1 MGAPVRRGRGA
12 ARAAV
17 VAGAVSIALLALA
30 PAALAHPLGNSTV
43 NQYSGLRI
51 GTDRV
56 VVDHVLD
63 QAEVPTLQT
72 LIALT
77 GHATTAGQLTNAQ
90 TDAFRRDTCARRAAA
105 LTLTVD
111 GAAAPLAV
119 DTAALEFPP
128 GQGGLSTL
136 RLTCSL
142 SARADLRSG
151 EHTLAFSTANDEGR
165 LGWREITAVGDRTTL
180 IDSPVRDA
188 SISERLRR
196 YPADLLSSPSDQRS
210 VTLQVRPGGAAAPAI
225 AGDRQF
231 GIPLRG
237 VDVVTGRF
245 ERLVSGRFTLAVGVL
260 GLLLSVVLGALHALS
275 PGHGKTIMAAFLVG
289 QRGRWKQVGVIGLTV
304 TVTHTLGVLVLGI
317 VLAASVTVAPQKLY
331 PLLGA
336 VSGLLVVG
344 LGLGLLRTRWRSGRA
359 LVAGAHRHD
368 DEPGTTPAA
377 VGRGAAHFDD
387 HDHDHDHDHAHDHG
401 HGHDHGHDH
410 DHGPDHDH
418 GHAPGHDHDH
428 APGHDHDH
436 APDHA
441 GTDRELIAA
450 GTVAPRV
457 GAVAPS
463 YRQARGPAKVQPSEL
478 GPDVTVTGTAD
489 TTVIRHRHGAR
500 VHTHVVPVVTADGR
514 VRMPSLIGMGLADG
528 LVPSP
533 SALVVLL
540 GAIALGRA
548 WFGVVLVLG
557 YGVGMAVTLVAVGLL
572 LGRLRGRLE
581 RGARS
586 ASPRAVAVRR
596 ALALLPVATSFVIIG
611 VGAYLAVKGLV
622 ALRDAS

>member
-1 MGAPVRRGRGA
+1 MRRGRGA

-17 VAGAVSIALLALA
+17 VAGAVSVALLALA

-196 YPADLLSSPSDQRS
+196 YPADLLRSPSDQRS

-317 VLAASVTVAPQKLY
+317 VLSASVTVAPQKLY

-387 HDHDHDHDHAHDHG
+387 HDHDHGHAHDHDHDHGHG

-410 DHGPDHDH
+410 DHAPDH
-418 GHAPGHDHDH
+418 G
-428 APGHDHDH
+428 H

-441 GTDRELIAA
+441 GTDREPIAA
-450 GTVAPRV
+450 GTGAPRV
-457 GAVAPS
+457 GGVAPS
-463 YRQARGPAKVQPSEL
+463 YRQARGPTKVQRSEL

-548 WFGVVLVLG
+548 WFGVLLVLG
-557 YGVGMAVTLVAVGLL
+557 YGVGMAGTLVAVGLL

-596 ALALLPVATSFVIIG
+596 ALALLPVVTSFVIIG
-611 VGAYLAVKGLV
+611 VGAYLAVKGFV
-622 ALRDAS
+622 ALRDAA

>member
-1 MGAPVRRGRGA
+1 MRRGRGA

-196 YPADLLSSPSDQRS
+196 YPADLLRSPSDQRS

-317 VLAASVTVAPQKLY
+317 VLSASVTVAPQKLY

-377 VGRGAAHFDD
+377 VGREAAHFDD
-387 HDHDHDHDHAHDHG
+387 HDHDHDHGHG
-401 HGHDHGHDH
+401 HGHDH
-410 DHGPDHDH
+410 
-418 GHAPGHDHDH
+418 
-428 APGHDHDH
+428 GHDHDH

-441 GTDRELIAA
+441 GTDREPIAA
-450 GTVAPRV
+450 GTGAPRV
-457 GAVAPS
+457 GGVAPS
-463 YRQARGPAKVQPSEL
+463 YRQARGPTKVQRSEL

-548 WFGVVLVLG
+548 WFGVLLVLG
-557 YGVGMAVTLVAVGLL
+557 YGVGMAGTLVAVGLL

-611 VGAYLAVKGLV
+611 VGTYLAVKGFV
-622 ALRDAS
+622 ALRDAA

>member
-1 MGAPVRRGRGA
+1 VRRGRGA

-17 VAGAVSIALLALA
+17 VAGAVSVALLALA

-196 YPADLLSSPSDQRS
+196 YPADLLRSPSDQRS

-317 VLAASVTVAPQKLY
+317 VLSASVTVAPQKLY

-387 HDHDHDHDHAHDHG
+387 HDHDHGHAHDHDHDHGHG

-410 DHGPDHDH
+410 DHAPDH
-418 GHAPGHDHDH
+418 G
-428 APGHDHDH
+428 H

-441 GTDRELIAA
+441 GTDREPIAA
-450 GTVAPRV
+450 GTGAPRV
-457 GAVAPS
+457 GGVAPS
-463 YRQARGPAKVQPSEL
+463 YRQARGPTKVQRSEL

-548 WFGVVLVLG
+548 WFGVLLVLG
-557 YGVGMAVTLVAVGLL
+557 YGVGMAGTLVAVGLL

-596 ALALLPVATSFVIIG
+596 ALALLPVVTSFVIIG
-611 VGAYLAVKGLV
+611 VGAYLAVKGFV
-622 ALRDAS
+622 ALRDAA